1 MTQQTAVQKS
11 AAQSIED
18 MLYAAQ
24 EEIGAVLP
32 REIGVARMLTV
43 ALELI
48 RGDSGLQKCIQTE
61 PGRVSIVQGVVE
73 AAQLGLL
80 LTKHLGHG
88 YLVPFRSGVLSEKH
102 KQDVHLA
109 QFLLGYRGFIH
120 LIRKHRDN
128 VAHIYSRIVFPDEEF
143 DLIEGTNRDLHHKPK
158 HEGGEAIISK
168 NGMLSGFLGAYSV
181 VTFKDGTQPDFEWM
195 PLAEIQKCRNASRAK
210 QLETPWF
217 TWTNEQV
224 KKTVIRRQAKRL
236 DLTETITMAAARDE
250 YRELV
255 REEPLPKLPMPRR
268 ISEIRAEVMDEKVSL
283 EERIELMFKSFEE
296 HKVSRAMI
304 FEHLA
309 VKDAKE
315 ITDEGI
321 ESLKPIYRK
330 IVDGIAIAKAFEP
343 DPPKPPEKKPSKQN
357 TKPPEEH
364 ATLPTTKKPK
374 QTEKEIIAEMIR
386 TAKTNKDLIE
396 ISNRISDSYA
406 SEFLTQAEAKQLSE
420 SLGEHSPQ

>member
-1 MTQQTAVQKS
+1 MTQQSAIQKS

-48 RGDSGLQKCIQTE
+48 RGDSNLQKCISSE
-61 PGRVSIVQGVVE
+61 AGRVSIVQGVIE

-88 YLVPFRSGVLSEKH
+88 YLVPFRSSALSEKF
-102 KQDVHLA
+102 KQDIHLA
-109 QFLLGYRGFIH
+109 NFMLGYRGITH
-120 LIRKHRDN
+120 LARRSDPNI
-128 VAHIYSRIVFPDEEF
+128 AHIHSRIVFDEQ
-143 DLIEGTNRDLHHKPK
+143 D
-158 HEGGEAIISK
+158 HEIIQERPFGVTPAEAQGKQVQISK
-168 NGMLSGFLGAYSV
+168 DGTLSGFLGAYSIV
-181 VTFKDGTQPDFEWM
+181 LYKEGTGIPTRFHFMAISD
-195 PLAEIQKCRNASRAK
+195 IQKRRNASKTK
-210 QLETPWF
+210 QLDTPWYV
-217 TWTNEQV
+217 WTNDMVLKCPTRALV
-224 KKTVIRRQAKRL
+224 KVL
-236 DLTETITMAAARDE
+236 DIASAVTEAMVRDE

-255 REEPLPKLPMPRR
+255 EEEKPKLPMPRR
-268 ISEIRAEVMDEKVSL
+268 LSAIQAEVVQDKPSL
-283 EERIELMFKSFEE
+283 SERIDTMFNAYAEIGISREAVLDLVKVQSIEE
-296 HKVSRAMI
+296 IKGEDVDR
-304 FEHLA
+304 L
-309 VKDAKE
+309 AKE
-315 ITDEGI
+315 FNR
-321 ESLKPIYRK
+321 LKTSKTEVVEEP
-330 IVDGIAIAKAFEP
+330 AKSS
-343 DPPKPPEKKPSKQN
+343 PPKTAEKKPSEQAKPN
-357 TKPPEEH
+357 TE
-364 ATLPTTKKPK
+364 KPK